1 MSPETVKNTFST
13 NHVQSLEAAVN
24 AVRKG
29 LENYKEINLAKKINA
44 RGMELLKELETL
56 KQSAGKLPL
65 DGPEFTK
72 TKTEVAQYQKE
83 GNTAINDLSHA
94 ITEDDVK
101 ALEAMVKQVTD
112 AIDKAKAGDS
122 EAGKKIVGQV
132 DVLKRRIGNA
142 RLQIG
147 NIPPIHK
154 DYAEVRAAAG
164 QLINETKIA
173 LAELAKAP
181 KEVFKFG
188 GSPVADQAELINKIK
203 AHLPQN
209 GHSNINQ
216 ALNDAVL
223 GRGKATGSVGCL
235 HASAGKIGKNAG
247 GCTLFFK
254 RSGNEIDVIG
264 IGQHQDAGKNQTTYT
279 IHYGLSGKKSV
290 TL

>member
-1 MSPETVKNTFST
+1 MSPEAAKNTFST
-13 NHVQSLEAAVN
+13 NHVQTLEAAVN

-29 LENYKEINLAKKINA
+29 LETYKETNLAKKFNA
-44 RGMELLKELETL
+44 RGVELLKELETL
-56 KQSAGKLPL
+56 KQSAGKLTL
-65 DGPEFTK
+65 DGPEYTK
-72 TKTEVAQYQKE
+72 AKTEVAQYQK
-83 GNTAINDLSHA
+83 
-94 ITEDDVK
+94 DDVK

-112 AIDKAKAGDS
+112 AIDKGKAGDS
-122 EAGKKIVGQV
+122 EPGKKILGQV
-132 DVLKRRIGNA
+132 DVLKRRIANA

-147 NIPPIHK
+147 NIPATHK
-154 DYAEVRAAAG
+154 DYAEVRAQAG
-164 QLINETKIA
+164 QLINETKLA

-203 AHLPQN
+203 SHLPQN
-209 GHSNINQ
+209 GHTNINQ

-223 GRGKATGSVGCL
+223 GRGKATGPVGCL

-254 RSGNEIDVIG
+254 RNGNEIDVIG

-279 IHYGLSGKKSV
+279 IHYGLNGKKSV